1 MKIQE
6 ILEIKAT
13 MVEVVKDSPLV
24 MYMAFYEPLHGWL
37 NEMAQGWDPLAK
49 FLLNIVMVIY
59 GVLRIAAIVKGWGND
74 KEDSPADEQQHH
86 HP

>member
-6 ILEIKAT
+6 ILEVKAT
-13 MVEVVKDSPLV
+13 IVELVKDSPLV

-37 NEMAQGWDPLAK
+37 NGIAQGWDPLAK

-59 GVLRIAAIVKGWGND
+59 GVLRIIAIVKGWGSEKD
-74 KEDSPADEQQHH
+74 DSPSDEQHI
-86 HP
+86 P